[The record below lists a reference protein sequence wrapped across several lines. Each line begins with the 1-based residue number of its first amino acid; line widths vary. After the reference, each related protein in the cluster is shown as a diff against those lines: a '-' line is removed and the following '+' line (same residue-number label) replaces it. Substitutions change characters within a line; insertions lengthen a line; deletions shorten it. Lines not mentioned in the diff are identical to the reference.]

1 MFTKVAVA
9 VVCGL
14 LIVYCGNVLFTVS
27 AQTPDLTADQ
37 RQQQGRLDAIVRAQ
51 EPTPIQMKRPEQ
63 QKTAHDNSNAFDEL
77 QAKPSSPAFRN
88 QPGAGKV
95 SGFDFYRDPL
105 NADRPYEDPDLIRQ
119 KLAADKPRVMEIQ
132 RKLLESRYNLQAKF
146 DPQAKMPRGKPLAV
160 GPTAKLKGTT
170 WQQIG

>member
-1 MFTKVAVA
+1 MLAKTAISLL
-9 VVCGL
+9 CGI
-14 LIVYCGNVLFTVS
+14 LIVYFGSVLFTVS

-88 QPGAGKV
+88 QPEAGKT
-95 SGFDFYRDPL
+95 SGFDFYSIGIPST
-105 NADRPYEDPDLIRQ
+105 PI
-119 KLAADKPRVMEIQ
+119 
-132 RKLLESRYNLQAKF
+132 
-146 DPQAKMPRGKPLAV
+146 
-160 GPTAKLKGTT
+160 GPTKTLM
-170 WQQIG
+170 

>member
-1 MFTKVAVA
+1 MLTKVAIA
-9 VVCGL
+9 IVCGL
-14 LIVYCGNVLFTVS
+14 LIVYCGNVLFTAS
-27 AQTPDLTADQ
+27 AQTQSLTAEQ
-37 RQQQGRLDAIVRAQ
+37 RQQQGRLDAVVRSQ

-63 QKTAHDNSNAFDEL
+63 QKTAHDNSNVFDEL

-88 QPGAGKV
+88 QPGEGKV

-105 NADRPYEDPDLIRQ
+105 NADRPYENPDAIRQ

-146 DPQAKMPRGKPLAV
+146 DSQTKMSRGKLLAV
-160 GPTAKLKGTT
+160 GPTADRKSVV
-170 WQQIG
+170 